1 MYVIYALA
9 ICENSLLSVY
19 YLVDCSVIQ
28 YVDKR
33 QEDNV
38 AVLVLV
44 HSLLPYQSR
53 CFPITMLLLRPK

>member
-1 MYVIYALA
+1 MYVIALT

-19 YLVDCSVIQ
+19 CLVDCSAIQ

-53 CFPITMLLLRPK
+53 CFPITTLLLCPK